1 MKKSARKE
9 PAPAAVPQIPAN
21 PEKDLGPIFS
31 DLEVVESSLHS
42 SLKLRG
48 YFENPRVRF
57 TEKAA
62 TLRKIFKDYISAE
75 AYDFVLLLIHSNAV
89 YLLTDIL
96 RRYRLR
102 KEDTGVMEL
111 EVRTAIPLTPG
122 DRDDLAARFAKKL
135 NRHVTIRNVIDESIV
150 AGMVVKTGDL
160 MIDASL
166 QTKMRNLV
174 NKLRKR

>member
-1 MKKSARKE
+1 LKKSVKKE
-9 PAPAAVPQIPAN
+9 PALAAVPQTAAV
-21 PEKDLGPIFS
+21 PEKDLGSIFR

-48 YFENPRVRF
+48 YFENPRIGF
-57 TEKAA
+57 AEKTS
-62 TLRKIFKDYISAE
+62 TLRKIFKDYISSE

-96 RRYRLR
+96 RRYRLH
-102 KEDTGVMEL
+102 KTDTGVMEL
-111 EVRTAIPLTPG
+111 EVRTAIPLSPG
-122 DRDDLAARFAKKL
+122 DKDALAERFAKKL
-135 NRHVTIRNVIDESIV
+135 GRHVTIRNVIDESIV
-150 AGMVVKTGDL
+150 AGLVVKTGDL

-166 QTKMRNLV
+166 LTKMRNLV